1 MTARH
6 RIRHR
11 QRVDWF
17 RVLADLQHLGLSD
30 SEISE
35 RLTIPRRTIG
45 GWKVENAEP
54 RHSEGEALL
63 ALWREMT
70 GKTRDGYPLQLAGFR
85 RWT

>member
-17 RVLADLQHLGLSD
+17 RVLADLQHLGLTD
-30 SEISE
+30 FEISE
-35 RLTIPRRTIG
+35 RLSIPRRTVG

-54 RHSEGEALL
+54 RHSDGEALL
-63 ALWREMT
+63 SLWREMT